1 MQAAKRF
8 YVLLLALLLVALPLS
23 LSAQSVVAGDVT
35 GVVTDPSGA
44 VVPNAQ
50 VSIKNLQTGE
60 AQNATTNAQGS
71 YRFPLLK
78 PGNYQ
83 LTVNAQGFQ
92 ATTINTNVNL
102 GQVTTANVQAGL
114 ASASTTVEVTA
125 EAPLIQS
132 DNANLSTT
140 FNSAQIDNL
149 PAPGGDTTSYAYT
162 APGVTISTGGGYGG
176 FSSYGLPSNANLF
189 TVNGNDNMD
198 PYLNLNNS
206 GASNLTLGA
215 NELQEVAV
223 VQNGYSVQYGRQSGA
238 QENITTKSGT
248 NTYHGNL
255 SYWYNSKMFN
265 ANDWFNNNTGTPTPH
280 AVNNQWAASL
290 GGHIIK
296 DKLFWFADT
305 EGLRYVLPGG
315 GAPVFLPTAAF
326 TQYVT
331 GQVAANNPAA
341 TPFYQTIFNLYAG
354 APGANRATPVTA
366 ADDPALGCGG
376 FAGAG
381 FGTTLPCAQSF
392 RSTVNNLNTEWLLST
407 RVDWNIGS
415 HDTLFGRYRTDHG
428 VQATGTD
435 PINPI
440 FNANSVQ
447 PEHEGQLNETHV
459 FGAAATNQFIASG
472 MWYSA
477 RFGPPNLSASLAAFP
492 TTLSF
497 ADANFANIGGT
508 NYNYPQGRNV
518 TQYQLVDDFSLV
530 HGSHN
535 LKFGVNFRRNNITSF
550 AYGPLTSGLLG
561 VTVSDF

>member
-162 APGVTISTGGGYGG
+162 APGITISTGGGYGG
-176 FSSYGLPSNANLF
+176 FSSYGLPSNSNLF

-215 NELQEVAV
+215 NELQEVSV
-223 VQNGYSVQYGRQSGA
+223 VSNGYTAQYGRQAGA
-238 QENITTKSGT
+238 QVNAATKSGS
-248 NTYHGNL
+248 NAFHGNAF
-255 SYWYNSKMFN
+255 YGYNGTALN
-265 ANDWFNNNTGTPTPH
+265 ANDWYANTTTPITPRPH
-280 AVNNQWAASL
+280 AVNNNYYASI
-290 GGHIIK
+290 GGPIVK
-296 DKLFWFADT
+296 NKLFFFADY
-305 EGLRYVLPGG
+305 E
-315 GAPVFLPTAAF
+315 
-326 TQYVT
+326 
-331 GQVAANNPAA
+331 
-341 TPFYQTIFNLYAG
+341 
-354 APGANRATPVTA
+354 
-366 ADDPALGCGG
+366 AL
-376 FAGAG
+376 
-381 FGTTLPCAQSF
+381 
-392 RSTVNNLNTEWLLST
+392 
-407 RVDWNIGS
+407 
-415 HDTLFGRYRTDHG
+415 
-428 VQATGTD
+428 
-435 PINPI
+435 
-440 FNANSVQ
+440 
-447 PEHEGQLNETHV
+447 
-459 FGAAATNQFIASG
+459 
-472 MWYSA
+472 
-477 RFGPPNLSASLAAFP
+477 
-492 TTLSF
+492 
-497 ADANFANIGGT
+497 
-508 NYNYPQGRNV
+508 
-518 TQYQLVDDFSLV
+518 
-530 HGSHN
+530 
-535 LKFGVNFRRNNITSF
+535 
-550 AYGPLTSGLLG
+550 
-561 VTVSDF
+561 